1 MSIQQTETIQR
12 LWDRFIREQL
22 AAIPPEER
30 RAYEQQFEDRF
41 SELVEQGSAAKGDG
55 GDGFLDMIGF
65 GGKGPVAFEDM
76 AYPYV
81 KPDFD
86 DSVVPSQLHAAAE
99 LYFIYQYER
108 SKVFQVVDVLL
119 RLFHH
124 GRMRIQRGPGARGL
138 YLLEKWQPLRYTL
151 RHREI
156 AYRRA
161 FNYGLNPTPAGAV
174 VNRNFHRQMVGFMV
188 ALAQYFRDL
197 LIGEVIRGGQL
208 IEQRPF
214 GSVATVQRIGLD
226 LRYALDRATYGNI
239 YALAVETGHY
249 LKQVLTLLDA
259 PDIKKAFDANTK
271 WNVVEIV
278 SQRYLGGMAEISQRA
293 KMAESGRRILQFVA
307 DNDFKTA
314 IDPLL
319 FQSEMRPMGPHAE
332 AWLAAYRMTREGRGF
347 PGVMPALRG
356 VLGGGP
362 AGVGG
367 SAAREM
373 MDEPALAD
381 I

>member
-12 LWDRFIREQL
+12 LWDRFIRDQL
-22 AAIPPEER
+22 ASIAPEDR
-30 RAYEQQFEDRF
+30 RAFEQQFEDRF
-41 SELVEQGSAAKGDG
+41 ADLLQKGANGAGPSG
-55 GDGFLDMIGF
+55 GDGFLDMLGF
-65 GGKGPVAFEDM
+65 GGKGAVPFEDM

-81 KPDFD
+81 QPDFD

-99 LYFIYQYER
+99 LYYTYQMER
-108 SKVFQVVDVLL
+108 SKIFQVVEVLL
-119 RLFHH
+119 RLFHL
-124 GRMRIQRGPGARGL
+124 GKMRIQRGPGARGL
-138 YLLEKWQPLRYTL
+138 YLLEKWEPLRYKL
-151 RHREI
+151 REREI

-161 FNYGLNPTPAGAV
+161 FNYGTSAAPAGAV
-174 VNRNFHRQMVGFMV
+174 VNRNFHRQLVGFMV
-188 ALAQYFRDL
+188 ALGQYFRDL

-214 GSVATVQRIGLD
+214 GSIGTVQRIGLD

-239 YALAVETGHY
+239 FALSVETGHY
-249 LKQVLTLLDA
+249 LKQVLNLLDT

-307 DNDFKTA
+307 DHDFKTA
-314 IDPLL
+314 IDPIL
-319 FQSEMRPMGPHAE
+319 FQSEMRPMGPHSE

-347 PGVMPALRG
+347 AGVTPALRSVMG
-356 VLGGGP
+356 MDTTP
-362 AGVGG
+362 MAQM
-367 SAAREM
+367 EM
-373 MDEPALAD
+373 R
-381 I
+381 

>member
-1 MSIQQTETIQR
+1 MTTQHTETIQR
-12 LWDRFIREQL
+12 LWERFSRDQL
-22 AAIPPEER
+22 AGIAPEER

-41 SELVEQGSAAKGDG
+41 AELLQKGADAPSG
-55 GDGFLDMIGF
+55 GDGFLDLIGF
-65 GGKGPVAFEDM
+65 GGKGPVAFEEM
-76 AYPYV
+76 GYPFIQ
-81 KPDFD
+81 PDFD

-108 SKVFQVVDVLL
+108 AKVFQVADVLV

-138 YLLEKWQPLRYTL
+138 YLLEKWQPLRYPL
-151 RHREI
+151 RHRET

-161 FNYGLNPTPAGAV
+161 FNYGMNPPPAGAV

-188 ALAQYFRDL
+188 SVAQYFRDL

-214 GSVATVQRIGLD
+214 GSVATIQRLGLD

-239 YALAVETGHY
+239 YALAMETGHY
-249 LKQVLTLLDA
+249 LKQVLNLLNA
-259 PDIKKAFDANTK
+259 PDIKKAFDANTR

-307 DNDFKTA
+307 DHDFKTG

-332 AWLAAYRMTREGRGF
+332 AWIAAYRMTREGRGF
-347 PGVMPALRG
+347 VGVTPALQS
-356 VLGGGP
+356 VLGG
-362 AGVGG
+362 
-367 SAAREM
+367 ARSRREA
-373 MDEPALAD
+373 EPALAD
-381 I
+381 L

>member
-1 MSIQQTETIQR
+1 MTIQHTETLQR
-12 LWDRFIREQL
+12 LWERFSRDQL
-22 AAIPPEER
+22 AGLPPEER
-30 RAYEQQFEDRF
+30 RAFEQQFEDRF
-41 SELVEQGSAAKGDG
+41 AELLQSDAAGPSS
-55 GDGFLDMIGF
+55 GDGFLDLIGF
-65 GGKGPVAFEDM
+65 GGKGPVAFEEM
-76 AYPYV
+76 GYPHI

-138 YLLEKWQPLRYTL
+138 YLLEKWQPLRYSQ
-151 RHREI
+151 RHREV

-161 FNYGLNPTPAGAV
+161 FNYGLNPAPAGAV
-174 VNRNFHRQMVGFMV
+174 VNRNFHRQLVGFMS

-214 GSVATVQRIGLD
+214 GSVATVQRLGLD

-239 YALAVETGHY
+239 YSLATETGHY
-249 LKQVLTLLDA
+249 LKQVLHLLDA

-307 DNDFKTA
+307 DNDFKTS

-347 PGVMPALRG
+347 VGVTPALRD
-356 VLGGGP
+356 VL
-362 AGVGG
+362 
-367 SAAREM
+367 SARSRREV
-373 MDEPALAD
+373 EPELAD
-381 I
+381 F